1 MTLKELC
8 AARYSCR
15 HYTSAPLEKE
25 KLEYIK
31 ECARLAPSAKNI
43 QPWKFRLVAD
53 KPTLQKVC
61 DCYAL
66 DWLRTAPAIVICME
80 NPGEAWTRETDG
92 KNHADI
98 DVAIATEHICLAA
111 AEQGLGS
118 CWICNFNV
126 EKLKKTVPLPAGFEP
141 AALIPLG
148 YAADTV
154 TQKHRKPQEEVWL

>member
-15 HYTSAPLEKE
+15 HYTSAPLEQE

-43 QPWKFRLVAD
+43 QPWKFKLVTD
-53 KPTLQKVC
+53 KPTLDKIC
-61 DCYAL
+61 ACYGR

-80 NPGEAWTRETDG
+80 NRKEAWTREEDG

-98 DVAIATEHICLAA
+98 DVAIATEHLCLAA

-118 CWICNFNV
+118 CWICNFEV
-126 EKLKKTVPLPAGFEP
+126 EKLKKTVAFPAGFEP

-154 TQKHRKPQEEVWL
+154 TTKHRKPTEEVWL